1 MLNVKSGYVEAA
13 FHEYVRP
20 VRGAKTDDCLDAEQT
35 GLTRAFVERQKS
47 FDMIYEGFE
56 QWLNQIIIKFALIF
70 ATPQRI
76 KSVDGVNVT
85 FCTWTDWDLGHHFYW
100 ECMRNEIE
108 RRDSMKSWIDVRRV
122 FEVSGYSFNV

>member
-1 MLNVKSGYVEAA
+1 MLNVKSSYVEAA

-20 VRGAKTDDCLDAEQT
+20 ALRAKTDDCLDTEQT

-47 FDMIYEGFE
+47 FDIIYEGFE

-76 KSVDGVNVT
+76 QSVNGVNVT
-85 FCTWTDWDLGHHFYW
+85 FCTWTDWDLGHHFYC
-100 ECMRNEIE
+100 ECMRNGIK